1 MHRRGTFAPIPVVS
15 SPIRHRL
22 LTYSE
27 SVFTRPRGSTPSGRR
42 HSSVRMIALVA
53 VASMLS
59 AACSGGNGDAVP
71 AVDVSVP
78 SVTFGPSANADG
90 ALRPVPNGFAFPNFA
105 AASMPDQQ
113 FAAADMVRMFGDGP
127 TVCASG
133 SGDTC
138 TLTAEALSWAQMV
151 NESRQSGHCEGFI
164 VQSLDKFAGKQT
176 PEAAQLDS
184 TPDVVQ
190 GIIRGFATQFIPEAR
205 GESKAWRSKKTADIV
220 AELVTS
226 LKAGPPKYVLGV
238 YGDLGGHAVLPYA
251 VEFANESEAT
261 IQVYDSNWPGRN
273 RFVTVNVATGDWSFS
288 FDGPD
293 PANDANAWTG
303 GNGDM
308 DLSSLTSRTNGTCPF
323 CGDGTTT
330 ADTMLTIRASSLDWS
345 VSTSRGTVN
354 AQTRVD
360 GVDVIPVRAGIT
372 GIVDYMIS
380 IDPALVETKK
390 KDAIT
395 VSLPPQSV
403 LYTVTPS
410 GIGRAVANKKGSVAL
425 NETSLS
431 TKDGVEVRIA
441 ADDAAMLVRATT
453 AVVTIR
459 NDQIS
464 GEASIGDATTRAT
477 TSGAKNKI
485 ALIETA
491 GKVREEK
498 LVLSPTSDSP
508 AELNGALTATR
519 LPTSQSRLL
528 ANITA
533 DPSYVLPT
541 TATTTSTAAT
551 TTTQSAGAPQQA
563 ASVTTTTRP
572 KAATT
577 SPTTT
582 QTTAAPSTETT
593 TQQTTATTQSPAT
606 TSLAT
611 TNTPPVISTFD
622 CPSSQGVSQLKL
634 QVIASD
640 AESSVTIAFE
650 ETEATKYFIDAPT
663 SSPDSVLPNNVY
675 VFNGFMSP
683 PKVITVKITVSDG
696 TTSVSQTKDFLKT
709 STTCSIANSFVS
721 G

>member
-1 MHRRGTFAPIPVVS
+1 
-15 SPIRHRL
+15 
-22 LTYSE
+22 
-27 SVFTRPRGSTPSGRR
+27 
-42 HSSVRMIALVA
+42 
-53 VASMLS
+53 
-59 AACSGGNGDAVP
+59 
-71 AVDVSVP
+71 
-78 SVTFGPSANADG
+78 
-90 ALRPVPNGFAFPNFA
+90 
-105 AASMPDQQ
+105 MPDQQ

-133 SGDTC
+133 SGETC

-164 VQSLDKFAGKQT
+164 VQSLDKFAGKET
-176 PEAAQLDS
+176 PEAAQLTS
-184 TPDVVQ
+184 SPDVVQ

-273 RFVTVNVATGDWSFS
+273 RFVAVNVATGEWSFS

-303 GNGDM
+303 GDGDM

-330 ADTMLTIRASSLDWS
+330 TDTMLTIRASSLDWS
-345 VSTSRGTVN
+345 VTTSRGTVN
-354 AQTRVD
+354 ARTSVD
-360 GVDVIPVRAGIT
+360 GVDVVPVRAGIT

-380 IDPALVETKK
+380 IDPTLVETKK

-395 VSLPPQSV
+395 VSLPPKSV

-410 GIGRAVANKKGSVAL
+410 GVGRAVAQQQGSVRV

-431 TKDGVEVRIA
+431 TKDGLEVRIA
-441 ADDAAMLVRATT
+441 ADDVAMLVRATT
-453 AVVTIR
+453 AVVTIK

-464 GEASIGDATTRAT
+464 GEATSNGATTRAT
-477 TSGAKNKI
+477 TSDANNKI
-485 ALIETA
+485 ALIETG
-491 GKVREEK
+491 GKVREGT
-498 LVLSPTSDSP
+498 LTLTPTSDSP
-508 AELNGALTATR
+508 AELNGALSATR
-519 LPTSQSRLL
+519 LPSAQSRLL
-528 ANITA
+528 GNITA
-533 DPSYVLPT
+533 DPSYALPT

-563 ASVTTTTRP
+563 ARVTTTTKP
-572 KAATT
+572 KTATT
-577 SPTTT
+577 SAPTT
-582 QTTAAPSTETT
+582 QTTTPTATETT
-593 TQQTTATTQSPAT
+593 TQQTTVTTQSPT
-606 TSLAT
+606 QGSTPM
-611 TNTPPVISTFD
+611 NTPPIISTFE
-622 CPSSQGVSQLKL
+622 CVNAPGVSQLKL
-634 QVIASD
+634 QVVASD
-640 AESSVTIAFE
+640 AESSVTIQFE
-650 ETEATKYFIDAPT
+650 EIDPTKYYIDSPT
-663 SSPDSVLPNNVY
+663 TTPDSMLANNVY
-675 VFNGFMSP
+675 VFNGSLNMAP
-683 PKVITVKITVSDG
+683 ARTIGVKITVSDG
-696 TTSVSQTKDFLKT
+696 TNSVTQTKDFLKT
-709 STTCSIANSFVS
+709 SMNCTLANSFVS